1 MADKHGIG
9 DLADLVKAYAKQ
21 ETLDPL
27 EGTARWLGFGLLGSA
42 LLMIGGVSLTLAL
55 LRVLQEETG
64 SRFTGNW
71 SWAPYLMTFLAL
83 ALVIGALVSRITKR
97 SL

>member
-21 ETLDPL
+21 ETLGPL
-27 EGTARWLGFGLLGSA
+27 EGTARWLGFGLLGSV